1 MYPAGARAVREDD
14 NEMNAEREAVLSAW
28 EQKALIDEPPLRQR
42 RFQRAEQVARPA
54 KDGPPEP
61 ASNVVPLAERR
72 TVTISGQPDPR
83 PRRRSAAQQQLFAQP
98 DRIALWAFLLGL
110 FMVVVAAAT
119 ANAAPL

>member
-1 MYPAGARAVREDD
+1 MYPAGARALREDD
-14 NEMNAEREAVLSAW
+14 DEMNAEREAVLSAW

-42 RFQRAEQVARPA
+42 RFERAEQVTESAEDFAERPA
-54 KDGPPEP
+54 D
-61 ASNVVPLAERR
+61 NVVPLAERR
-72 TVTISGQPDPR
+72 TVTITGQPTPR